1 MDMNGCELETYS
13 FGYCACYFGSHP
25 AEVIKEFKEKTGIRV
40 WGPAS
45 IRDEATVDE
54 AIERGVELITCNN
67 PDRVLEILR
76 EKGLHK

>member
-1 MDMNGCELETYS
+1 MEILMSGKEVSASTREKIS
-13 FGYCACYFGSHP
+13 
-25 AEVIKEFKEKTGIRV
+25 AEVKEFKEKTGIRV

-54 AIERGVELITCNN
+54 AIKRGVELITCNN